1 LQQERDLYFPD
12 PKFIKKMFHMGQK
25 NKAIIAL
32 CKSYT
37 HFTWYDKD
45 EFAAILEVIK
55 IGLTENDH
63 LEVKPFFCL
72 VWFLLKNPG
81 GEKAENRFEQTINF
95 FLDCMLSN

>member
-1 LQQERDLYFPD
+1 MQQERDLFFPD

-45 EFAAILEVIK
+45 EFAIILDVIK

-72 VWFLLKNPG
+72 IWFLLKTPG
-81 GEKAENRFEQTINF
+81 GEKAENRFE
-95 FLDCMLSN
+95 